1 MMSAHEESARILSVA
16 VDAIGGTPRSGQ
28 VEMAQAVDRA
38 IDEEI
43 HLLVQAGTGTGKSL
57 GYLAPAIAHAV
68 LDDEAVV
75 VATATLALQAQLA
88 GKDIPAALT
97 AAEKVLPR
105 RPRAAVLKGRHNH
118 ACLHKVRGGS
128 SRPDQDMLLDD
139 ADSSAAGSAGKGTDQ
154 ASELGA
160 EVIALRQ
167 WAEQQAAEN
176 GVGDRDDAPAHSQ
189 QAWDQVSMRANEC
202 LGAQNCPFGPQCL
215 AERARE
221 RARDADIVV
230 TNHAMLAI
238 DAMNGGT
245 LLPEHDV
252 VVIDEAHEVVD
263 RFTGAASVDLWPGRL
278 STVVRQGLTWLDD
291 DLGADLLD
299 QVDVLHEALEATQ
312 PGRIT
317 DPRSQLLIATTT
329 LRGLTRQALS
339 VMNPQDE
346 DEKSDPDRVQA
357 HAAMREVFE
366 ITDRV
371 CALRTEDVVW
381 VSESERGER
390 SVHVAPLSVSGL
402 LRQHVL
408 TTATTILT
416 SATLKIGGELGSA
429 ARDVGLS
436 SQEYIADEA
445 PEVMETQLGWRG
457 LDVGSP
463 FDYARQGIMFV
474 GRSLPRPG
482 RDQMPH
488 EVLDALVQLVQA
500 AGGRTLG
507 LFASQRNAEAAAQ
520 YVREQLHDLTILR
533 QGEGHL
539 AELTRRFTAEPQTC
553 LFGTMSLWQGVDVP
567 GDTCRLVVIDKIPFP
582 RPDDPL
588 VLARSQAVEEAGGN
602 GFMAISARRAALLLA
617 QGAGRLIRRSDDRG
631 VVAVLDP
638 RLSTAR
644 YAGYLRK
651 SMPQFWMTTDLSTTL
666 AALRRLGQ

>member
-1 MMSAHEESARILSVA
+1 MSAHEESARILSVA

-57 GYLAPAIAHAV
+57 GYLAPAMAHAV

-139 ADSSAAGSAGKGTDQ
+139 ADSSAARSDGKGTDQ

-252 VVIDEAHEVVD
+252 VVIDEAHEVAD

-317 DPRSQLLIATTT
+317 DPQSQLLIATTT

-416 SATLKIGGELGSA
+416 SATLKIGGELGPA

-520 YVREQLHDLTILR
+520 YVREHLHDLTILR

-602 GFMAISARRAALLLA
+602 GFMAISVRRAALLLA

>member
-1 MMSAHEESARILSVA
+1 
-16 VDAIGGTPRSGQ
+16 
-28 VEMAQAVDRA
+28 
-38 IDEEI
+38 
-43 HLLVQAGTGTGKSL
+43 
-57 GYLAPAIAHAV
+57 
-68 LDDEAVV
+68 
-75 VATATLALQAQLA
+75 
-88 GKDIPAALT
+88 
-97 AAEKVLPR
+97 
-105 RPRAAVLKGRHNH
+105 
-118 ACLHKVRGGS
+118 
-128 SRPDQDMLLDD
+128 
-139 ADSSAAGSAGKGTDQ
+139 
-154 ASELGA
+154 
-160 EVIALRQ
+160 
-167 WAEQQAAEN
+167 
-176 GVGDRDDAPAHSQ
+176 
-189 QAWDQVSMRANEC
+189 
-202 LGAQNCPFGPQCL
+202 
-215 AERARE
+215 
-221 RARDADIVV
+221 
-230 TNHAMLAI
+230 
-238 DAMNGGT
+238 
-245 LLPEHDV
+245 
-252 VVIDEAHEVVD
+252 
-263 RFTGAASVDLWPGRL
+263 
-278 STVVRQGLTWLDD
+278 
-291 DLGADLLD
+291 
-299 QVDVLHEALEATQ
+299 
-312 PGRIT
+312 
-317 DPRSQLLIATTT
+317 
-329 LRGLTRQALS
+329 TRQALS

-416 SATLKIGGELGSA
+416 SATLKIGGELGPA

-520 YVREQLHDLTILR
+520 YVREHLHDLTILR

>member
-1 MMSAHEESARILSVA
+1 
-16 VDAIGGTPRSGQ
+16 
-28 VEMAQAVDRA
+28 
-38 IDEEI
+38 
-43 HLLVQAGTGTGKSL
+43 
-57 GYLAPAIAHAV
+57 
-68 LDDEAVV
+68 
-75 VATATLALQAQLA
+75 
-88 GKDIPAALT
+88 
-97 AAEKVLPR
+97 
-105 RPRAAVLKGRHNH
+105 
-118 ACLHKVRGGS
+118 
-128 SRPDQDMLLDD
+128 
-139 ADSSAAGSAGKGTDQ
+139 
-154 ASELGA
+154 
-160 EVIALRQ
+160 
-167 WAEQQAAEN
+167 
-176 GVGDRDDAPAHSQ
+176 
-189 QAWDQVSMRANEC
+189 
-202 LGAQNCPFGPQCL
+202 
-215 AERARE
+215 
-221 RARDADIVV
+221 
-230 TNHAMLAI
+230 MLAI

-299 QVDVLHEALEATQ
+299 QVDVLHEALEATR

-317 DPRSQLLIATTT
+317 DPQSQLLIATTT

-357 HAAMREVFE
+357 HAAMREIFE

-371 CALRTEDVVW
+371 CALRAEDVVW

-408 TTATTILT
+408 TAATTILT
-416 SATLKIGGELGSA
+416 SATLKIGGELGPA

-436 SQEYIADEA
+436 SQEYIADDA

-520 YVREQLHDLTILR
+520 YVREHLHDLTILR